1 MSVADIVEAGL
12 HLYKL
17 SIGSILVSVADT
29 VEAG

>member
-1 MSVADIVEAGL
+1 MSVADTLKAGS